1 MDSGKIRINDDIVF
15 ECFSIDYAD
24 QFNAIIKSEDYE
36 SVITAFENAKTIT
49 IMNSI
54 GQVIKTITDYIE
66 LGSTS
71 KIPNYYMDENEIMR
85 SVIKVSLVKMD
96 INSKVKML
104 EEKLDTS
111 VNETAMTLEEYK
123 EYKIKQSK
131 DILEQYIADH
141 PLKSSAHGGV
151 EATYT
156 ITTEKQNWMVQQLL
170 AYDLKIKTNPE
181 VIPTL
186 TWNQSGEVCEE
197 WTFQEFSQLLLE
209 VEAFIYPLR
218 AYQQTIEKQIM
229 NCTNTAEIAA
239 IVFDYDS
246 ANIFETN

>member
-156 ITTEKQNWMVQQLL
+156 ITAEKQNWMVQQLL
-170 AYDLKIKTNPE
+170 TYQLEKISNTDA
-181 VIPTL
+181 VL
-186 TWNQSGEVCEE
+186 TWNESGEVCEE
-197 WTFQEFSQLLLE
+197 WTEEEFLQLLLE
-209 VEAFIYPLR
+209 VKAFIYPLR